1 MDYMKEAIDRITAKR
16 ETMQFN
22 SVIEWANQ
30 LKADRYP
37 TQGELCEI
45 HEDKANGMY
54 ALKINGLNYLC
65 EFFKVL
71 DRVGERCKVRNI
83 KRISDYSLAVLMEY

>member
-1 MDYMKEAIDRITAKR
+1 MNYTKDIIDRITAKR
-16 ETMQFN
+16 EAMQFN
-22 SVIEWANQ
+22 SVLEWANQ

-37 TQGELCEI
+37 TQGEICEI

-71 DRVGERCKVRNI
+71 DKVGERNKVRNI
-83 KRISDYSLAVLMEY
+83 KRIGDYALAVLMEY

>member
-1 MDYMKEAIDRITAKR
+1 MDYMKEAIERITEKR
-16 ETMQFN
+16 QTMQFN
-22 SVIEWANQ
+22 SVLEWANQ

-45 HEDKANGMY
+45 YEDKANGMY

-83 KRISDYSLAVLMEY
+83 KNIGNYRLAILMEY

>member
-1 MDYMKEAIDRITAKR
+1 MDYMQEAIDRITAKR
-16 ETMQFN
+16 KTMQFN
-22 SVIEWANQ
+22 SVLEWANQ

-37 TQGELCEI
+37 TQGELAEI

-71 DRVGERCKVRNI
+71 DKVGERNKVRNI
-83 KRISDYSLAVLMEY
+83 KRIGDYALAVLMEY